1 MPLARGGARRDDV
14 TASPQPE
21 HIRVAPTVS
30 KAHLHGTVASE
41 RAGAFSHGRS
51 AARPGDRIGMA
62 VDSAALHVF
71 NAGSKAR
78 LT

>member
-14 TASPQPE
+14 TASHQPE
-21 HIRVAPTVS
+21 HIRVASTVPE
-30 KAHLHGTVASE
+30 AHLHGTVASKP
-41 RAGAFSHGRS
+41 AGAVRHGRS
-51 AARPGDRIGMA
+51 AASLGDRIGMA